1 MTLLPLQKKE
11 KKRKRKRKKVMTFT
25 SESPYFGSCQDVETR
40 EYVK

>member
-1 MTLLPLQKKE
+1 MTLLPLQKREKKKE
-11 KKRKRKRKKVMTFT
+11 KEKKVMTFM

>member
-1 MTLLPLQKKE
+1 MTLLPLKK
-11 KKRKRKRKKVMTFT
+11 KKKKKKVMTLLM